1 MALAIVIQPWTFA
14 IDLQVGRPAAEMG
27 RFFGDSF
34 QRRTGRPLS
43 IVAGDPSTAALVS
56 LTAPSRPSLYLES
69 APEYLPR
76 VTLQDVAEKGAVVI
90 WPAIDTAGQPPP
102 DIKRQFP
109 DLVPEACR
117 SSAFQGRMPLI
128 RMGRH
133 GRRCASGWAAVNP
146 PRRTPQQRAC
156 LAAEPQQPL
165 RRSAQPA
172 PAVEFRRA

>member
-1 MALAIVIQPWTFA
+1 LFVALAIVIQPLIFA
-14 IDLQVGRPAAEMG
+14 IDLRVGRPAAEMG

-90 WPAIDTAGQPPP
+90 WPAFDTAGQPPP
-102 DIKRQFP
+102 DVKRQFP
-109 DLVPEACR
+109 ELVPEAVPHAFKPR
-117 SSAFQGRMPLI
+117 FQGRMPLI
-128 RMGRH
+128 RMGWGVIR
-133 GRRCASGWAAVNP
+133 
-146 PRRTPQQRAC
+146 PR
-156 LAAEPQQPL
+156 
-165 RRSAQPA
+165 A
-172 PAVEFRRA
+172 PATPPVPVAAPKPQ